1 MKTKQIAKLFF
12 INSLLLLTATTS
24 MCQMMVMPR
33 FIDEYNIV
41 DSSRV
46 IVQYSLEFVN
56 DPNNP
61 GSVDTDIIILEIG
74 TKVSKSYSYSLL
86 KHDSIATANKRSSGV
101 PMLQIAVPPV
111 EVFKNYPTDKNTIV
125 HRAPLSAP
133 IFLYQDEI
141 NIEWTILPQNKQ
153 ISGYRCQKA
162 IATFRGRTWEAWF
175 TSQIPVSDGPWK
187 FHGLP
192 GLILEVS
199 DDQSHFR
206 FTCIGL
212 SREKVPIKKW
222 KWNYERTS
230 RNRVNSILYRYA
242 ESPYIVGPQIGIK
255 FGFVDSS
262 LKDKSIPYNPLE
274 LE

>member
-1 MKTKQIAKLFF
+1 MIFRYSFILCLVLFCAK
-12 INSLLLLTATTS
+12 TATG
-24 MCQMMVMPR
+24 QMMVMPR
-33 FIDEYNIV
+33 FIDEYSIL

-86 KHDSIATANKRSSGV
+86 THDSIATANKRSSGV
-101 PMLQIAVPPV
+101 PMLQIAVPPL
-111 EVFKNYPTDKNTIV
+111 EVFKNYPTGKNTIV

-141 NIEWTILPQNKQ
+141 SMEWTILSHRRQ

-162 IATFRGRTWEAWF
+162 ITYFRGRKWEAWF
-175 TSQIPVSDGPWK
+175 ASQIPVSDGPWK

-199 DDQSHFR
+199 DDQGHFR
-206 FTCIGL
+206 FTCTVI
-212 SREKVPIKKW
+212 SMESVPIKKW
-222 KWNYERTS
+222 KWNYEQTTRE
-230 RNRVNSILYRYA
+230 RVNSILIRYA
-242 ESPYIVGPQIGIK
+242 ENPHAVAPQIGIR
-255 FGFVDSS
+255 FGDSS
-262 LKDKSIPYNPLE
+262 FIGKSAPYNPLE